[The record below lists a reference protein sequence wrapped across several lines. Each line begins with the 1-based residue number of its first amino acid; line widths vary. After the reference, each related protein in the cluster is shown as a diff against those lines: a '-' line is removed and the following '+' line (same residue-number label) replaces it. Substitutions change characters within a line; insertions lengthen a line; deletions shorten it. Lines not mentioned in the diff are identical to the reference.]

1 VIWRAEVDARIAAEG
16 TSFRWRAIA
25 TLLLGTFVAV
35 MEGTVVNV
43 ALPAIQREFG
53 IGYATAQV
61 LATAF
66 LAATT
71 VTMLMA
77 PWTIRRFGLRRAYG
91 VAVGCLLLASLMAAL
106 VGHLHFS
113 ILVVCRILQ
122 GAAAGLIQPIAM
134 VGLLPLFPPNAH
146 GRAMAVYGLGIVLAP
161 AIGPVVGGLLVDSLG
176 WSGVFLVA
184 VPPSAAAWYG
194 CRRYLYEGRGEE
206 ASVRLPDLPSLALIS
221 FALVAVLTSV
231 PTFGSESALPL
242 LLAGLVAGV
251 CFVLRQRRLADPLLN
266 PRLFSAPG
274 VGAGLGVALVY
285 GAGLYGSTY
294 LIPLFAQH
302 QLNASAFA
310 AGLLLLPG
318 GAALAAILP
327 LGGTLA
333 DRIEVRKV
341 VVAGL
346 LCFAGG
352 SGALALSGSSTA
364 LIWVATWVVLGRI
377 GLGLLIPS
385 LNGGV
390 MRLADPDDLNAVTA
404 AMNFSRQLGGAL
416 GIVLLAAWL
425 EFSSARY
432 DIAWGFTLGFAMV
445 AGLFVLGAI
454 PACRIR
460 RVDAPV

>member
-1 VIWRAEVDARIAAEG
+1 
-16 TSFRWRAIA
+16 
-25 TLLLGTFVAV
+25 
-35 MEGTVVNV
+35 
-43 ALPAIQREFG
+43 
-53 IGYATAQV
+53 
-61 LATAF
+61 
-66 LAATT
+66 
-71 VTMLMA
+71 
-77 PWTIRRFGLRRAYG
+77 
-91 VAVGCLLLASLMAAL
+91 
-106 VGHLHFS
+106 
-113 ILVVCRILQ
+113 
-122 GAAAGLIQPIAM
+122 
-134 VGLLPLFPPNAH
+134 
-146 GRAMAVYGLGIVLAP
+146 
-161 AIGPVVGGLLVDSLG
+161 
-176 WSGVFLVA
+176 
-184 VPPSAAAWYG
+184 
-194 CRRYLYEGRGEE
+194 
-206 ASVRLPDLPSLALIS
+206 
-221 FALVAVLTSV
+221 
-231 PTFGSESALPL
+231 
-242 LLAGLVAGV
+242 
-251 CFVLRQRRLADPLLN
+251 
-266 PRLFSAPG
+266 
-274 VGAGLGVALVY
+274 
-285 GAGLYGSTY
+285 
-294 LIPLFAQH
+294 
-302 QLNASAFA
+302 
-310 AGLLLLPG
+310 
-318 GAALAAILP
+318 
-327 LGGTLA
+327 GTLA